1 MGGSLYFYMTG
12 NTSALHSK
20 YNCAIKTQSKAQ
32 NRKEKHINLVQ
43 QLKPLYI
50 RLGKLKLK
58 NFLGANRR
66 KLDNIG
72 MFEMPFI
79 SKTASYFALGI
90 LASVR
95 LITRL
100 IGNKRT

>member
-1 MGGSLYFYMTG
+1 MQYKCLTFKIQLCYK
-12 NTSALHSK
+12 NTLK
-20 YNCAIKTQSKAQ
+20 KNVIDNK

-79 SKTASYFALGI
+79 SKTASYFASGI

-100 IGNKRT
+100 IGNKRK

>member
-1 MGGSLYFYMTG
+1 MTG

-50 RLGKLKLK
+50 RLGKLKSK
-58 NFLGANRR
+58 NCLGANRR
-66 KLDNIG
+66 KFDNIG
-72 MFEMPFI
+72 MFI
-79 SKTASYFALGI
+79 SKTASYFASGI

-100 IGNKRT
+100 IGNKRK

>member
-1 MGGSLYFYMTG
+1 MQYKCLTFKIQLCYK
-12 NTSALHSK
+12 NTLK
-20 YNCAIKTQSKAQ
+20 KNVIDNK

-50 RLGKLKLK
+50 RLGKLKSK
-58 NFLGANRR
+58 NYLGANRR
-66 KLDNIG
+66 KFDNIG
-72 MFEMPFI
+72 MFI
-79 SKTASYFALGI
+79 SKTASYFASGI